1 MVSLWAGLSRLQ
13 QIVVRHSRCV
23 CPCHFNLFLIIQT
36 FTRKQTFSFFQ
47 ITPKLMSFFIGAST
61 KLFRFPY
68 QYQWQEKLLSRCS
81 FITCL
86 FLTDARLWV
95 RLSCQNLII
104 ALFLFHI
111 CDTSTGDMDSW
122 KSVHLSTSVMNYCL
136 CVCLHFTLL

>member
-1 MVSLWAGLSRLQ
+1 M
-13 QIVVRHSRCV
+13 
-23 CPCHFNLFLIIQT
+23 
-36 FTRKQTFSFFQ
+36 FSFFQ

-61 KLFRFPY
+61 KLSRFPY

-111 CDTSTGDMDSW
+111 CDTSTGDMDS
-122 KSVHLSTSVMNYCL
+122 
-136 CVCLHFTLL
+136 